1 MQVRL
6 FHIPI
11 IQIINWPQGQMQ
23 KEVRSLLIITV
34 MVKPIQIYCQTGGTY
49 LFSYNSTLRVTT
61 VTDPEGNVTTN
72 TYDPNG
78 NLLTPVDPEGVTIEY
93 EYYANGLLKNIKKSG
108 IKKAEFTYF
117 PDGNITRMTYD
128 EFGRLTSK
136 TDANGYTTSYIIR

>member
-1 MQVRL
+1 
-6 FHIPI
+6 
-11 IQIINWPQGQMQ
+11 
-23 KEVRSLLIITV
+23 
-34 MVKPIQIYCQTGGTY
+34 
-49 LFSYNSTLRVTT
+49 LRVTT

-78 NLLTPVDPEGVTIEY
+78 NLLTTVDPEGVTIEY